1 MKNKMKK
8 NQHLNCKDTWSEYMC
23 SSATLIPQI
32 VSNICCVPL
41 AFSPIRTIAS
51 SLRLVFFFLLL
62 SFIVNDVHL
71 WHKYRNQFA
80 MPTKLWKSP
89 VGQVKILRVF
99 SFIDAVIAA
108 SHTHRHILIC
118 VCNQKTS
125 CTLQR
130 TNSFIHSFMH
140 CIFNNRVLQNQS
152 IISMRGA
159 S

>member
-130 TNSFIHSFMH
+130 TNSFIHSFIH
-140 CIFNNRVLQNQS
+140 ALYFQ
-152 IISMRGA
+152 
-159 S
+159 